1 MHIFKKLKEI
11 LTQRRK
17 DAKGALPPL
26 RLCVKMLPLLLS
38 CGFLSAAPYK
48 IIEDKV
54 TVPTLTPSL
63 ANRKIAKIELEN
75 GLQAYLVSDP
85 DIKQSATALAV
96 EAGSLDDSSEYP
108 GIAHFL
114 EHMLFMGTK
123 AYPEEAEYWQFI
135 LDHGGLANAFTAP
148 DRTVY
153 MFSINNDAYKGALD
167 RFSHFFID
175 PLFSTSAVGREL
187 NAVNQEHAKNIE
199 NDMWRIYM
207 ITKETGNPKHPNAR
221 FSTGNAETLRG
232 IPQSALLS
240 WYESHYSSDHMHL
253 VSISSLPIDEMI
265 ALTVQHFSAVPK
277 RATIPQ
283 QYPFDMFSDAQR
295 GHFLYIEPIR
305 DMKVLSLAWQSP
317 SAFAFDIDKQPLAA
331 VAYALSSAT
340 KNSLREELKREGL
353 ADDVRCDADHFVQD
367 QTLFNIDISLTE
379 EGAKNIS
386 TVIERAF
393 QAIARLQQKG
403 VPSYLFDEMK
413 TMATINYEYR
423 SRDDIFKTINA
434 MGAKIID
441 EPLETFPQKLSIPTS
456 YDPAGIAAFLKTLR
470 PQDCVFIVCADPKL
484 TGVAPDKKEKWMNAK
499 YALRAIDPQLMATW
513 AHALPHPSIDLPHP
527 NPYIPKNLSL
537 IAQASAQEPALL
549 SATDR
554 GKVYFSPDA
563 QYLVPKASC
572 TFGLK
577 TPQLD
582 GSAKSTVLFDL
593 YTDALQEKLAEDL
606 SYASAAGI
614 QCQLMQKDLSYIVS
628 TTGYSEKTPQFLQ
641 TLFASMRKVLPSREE
656 FAMYK
661 EARLA
666 DYDNVAK
673 NLPVMQAIVALQSI
687 VLSDAPTGVA
697 RAKALQQISYE
708 EFVSFCQNVFQ
719 SAYLQGMVH
728 GNLTETD
735 AKNLYSSIQTSL
747 ASAPYAPDLHRQKQV
762 LVLSENQGPYRISKT
777 TERQGNAI
785 VLMLQEGPFT
795 FERKAAQLI
804 LSKGL
809 EDSFF
814 DTLRTKQQTGYIAK
828 SWNAEYEKQLLQLFA
843 VQSITHHPHDLLS
856 RFELYLEDI
865 HRNFPERFP
874 QDRFETLRTATIE
887 LLSKPPENLTLM
899 TQRYYDLAFTQNS
912 DFAFLDK
919 QIEAV
924 KALSYEQLAAYADE
938 FLSRRNLRRLAIL
951 MEGVLPQENLFRY
964 EEISQEDLPQTG
976 KFISAR

>member
-1 MHIFKKLKEI
+1 MRFI
-11 LTQRRK
+11 LTSLI
-17 DAKGALPPL
+17 AAT
-26 RLCVKMLPLLLS
+26 
-38 CGFLSAAPYK
+38 FLSAAPYK
-48 IIEDKV
+48 IIEDKT

-63 ANRKIAKIELEN
+63 ANRKIAKIELAN

-123 AYPEEAEYWQFI
+123 AYPDEAEYWQFI
-135 LDHGGLANAFTAP
+135 LDHGGLCNAFTAP

-153 MFSINNDAYKGALD
+153 MFSINNDSYKGATD

-175 PLFSTSAVGREL
+175 PLFTTSAVGREL

-207 ITKETGNPKHPNAR
+207 ICKETGNPKHPNAR

-240 WYESHYSSDHMHL
+240 WYQSHYSSDHMHL

-265 ALTVQHFSAVPK
+265 ALTVEHFSAVPK
-277 RATIPQ
+277 RDTTPQ
-283 QYPFDMFSDAQR
+283 QYPFDMFSDTQR

-305 DMKVLSLAWQSP
+305 DMKVLSLSWQVP
-317 SAFAFDIDKQPLAA
+317 SAYAFDLDRQPLA
-331 VAYALSSAT
+331 VVSYALSSAT

-367 QTLFNIDISLTE
+367 QTLFTIDVSLTE
-379 EGAKNIS
+379 EGAKNVS

-423 SRDDIFKTINA
+423 SRDDIFKTINN

-441 EPLETFPQKLSIPTS
+441 EPLETFPQKLSIPST
-456 YDPAGIAAFLKTLR
+456 YDPTAISTFIKTLR
-470 PQDCVFIVCADPKL
+470 PQDCVYIVWADPKL
-484 TGVAPDKKEKWMNAK
+484 TGVTPDKKEKWMNAK
-499 YALRAIDPQLMATW
+499 YALSAIDKEQMVAW
-513 AHALPHPSIDLPHP
+513 AQAQPHPSIDIPRP

-537 IAQASAQEPALL
+537 TTPAREQEPSLL
-549 SATDR
+549 STSDR
-554 GKVYFSPDA
+554 GKVYFSSDA
-563 QYLVPKASC
+563 RYLVPKTSC

-593 YTDALQEKLAEDL
+593 YTDALQEKLAEDF

-614 QCQLMQKDLSYIVS
+614 QCQLLQKDLSYIVS

-661 EARLA
+661 EARQA
-666 DYDNVAK
+666 DYENVAK

-697 RAKALQQISYE
+697 KAKALQQISYE
-708 EFVSFCQNVFQ
+708 EFVTFCQNVFQ
-719 SAYLQGMVH
+719 STYTQGMIY
-728 GNLTETD
+728 GNLTEND
-735 AKNLYSSIQTSL
+735 AKSLYSTTQASL
-747 ASAPYAPDLHRQKQV
+747 ASAPYAPDLHHQKQV

-795 FERKAAQLI
+795 FERKAAQII

-828 SWNAEYEKQLLQLFA
+828 SWSAEYEKQLLQLFA

-899 TQRYYDLAFTQNS
+899 TQRYYELAFTQNG

-924 KALSYEQLAAYADE
+924 QALSYEQLATYADE

-951 MEGVLPQENLFRY
+951 MEGVLPHENLFRY